1 VSSHSSYGDDEII
14 GDSAQIGLVKQCI
27 DRVAL
32 SEAAVLIT
40 GETGTGKELFARR
53 VHRMSNRKDRAFIPI
68 NCAAIPDS
76 LLESELFGFE
86 RGAFTGADSR
96 QGGMLAE
103 GNGGTVFLDEIGDLS
118 RSAQAKLLRVLEEK
132 EVRPLGSR
140 KAQPIDFRLVAAT
153 NRDLEELAF
162 KGEFRQDLLFRINVI
177 HVRIPPLRE
186 RQEDIPLI
194 ADYFLRMFSLQ
205 YPHSF
210 VSLTPGARRRLMQI
224 PWTGN
229 VRELRNVIERVFLLS
244 NSECITE
251 QNIAH
256 MYDLAGC
263 RSTAELPTYF
273 DAAPKSRLPHT
284 VSRTSYR
291 YSKVNSSE
299 VSEPEHIRKTLEE
312 THWNKSEAA
321 KLLRCSRM
329 TLYRKVVQYQL
340 HSPAGELPGKD
351 SIV

>member
-1 VSSHSSYGDDEII
+1 MPSHSLYCDDEIV
-14 GDSAQIGLVKQCI
+14 GDSTQIGLIKQCI

-32 SEAAVLIT
+32 SDAAVLIT

-53 VHRMSNRKDRAFIPI
+53 LHFMSNRRDGPFIPI

-86 RGAFTGADSR
+86 KGAFTGAGSR
-96 QGGMLAE
+96 QNGMLVE

-118 RSAQAKLLRVLEEK
+118 RSAQAKLLRVLEQK
-132 EVRPLGSR
+132 EVRPLGSG
-140 KAQPIDFRLVAAT
+140 KTQTVDFRLVAAT
-153 NRDLEELAF
+153 NRDLEQLAF
-162 KGEFRQDLLFRINVI
+162 KGEFRQDLVFRINVI

-194 ADYFLRMFSLQ
+194 ADHFLRMFSLQ
-205 YPHSF
+205 SPRAF
-210 VSLTPGARRRLMQI
+210 VGLTPGARRRLMQI

-229 VRELRNVIERVFLLS
+229 VRELRNVIERAFLLS
-244 NSECITE
+244 DSACITE
-251 QNIAH
+251 QNIAQ
-256 MYDLAGC
+256 MYDLASC
-263 RSTAELPTYF
+263 QSTTQVPIHF
-273 DAAPKSRLPHT
+273 QAAPQGQPHS

-299 VSEPEHIRKTLEE
+299 TSELEQIRKTLEE

-329 TLYRKVVQYQL
+329 TLHRKVVQYQL
-340 HSPAGELPGKD
+340 HSPASSAPRKE